1 MEKIVANLSS
11 KVVKKTLQ
19 GRDYLVAPVA
29 MLVEGVF
36 SGSQGPIF
44 YEGPEMAKNT
54 AVWNAKPITVGHPEL
69 PDGTKVSG
77 CTADTLETYQVGMIL
92 NTRFNKKTKK
102 LTAEAWIDTL
112 RLATVPQGH
121 LIANALANETKLE
134 VSTGLFVDNQDTT
147 GEYNGTAYSK
157 KATNF
162 QPDHLAILLTEK
174 GACSLADGAGLLVNK
189 GEKTLSDC
197 YPILVSNAKKDA
209 SLMKKVEAVRAAV
222 YKKHEKMGSPTSPSV
237 YVYIEDILE
246 KSVIFSMGDKVYRQN
261 YAIENDSVTLLGTLI
276 PVTRKVTYEP
286 LVANQNEKAKM
297 DRTKLASLLGDDHKE
312 FVANLSDEQVVA
324 LAKLQVEPAPAPEA
338 PKAPVAN
345 TLTEIVDA
353 APAHLQSQ
361 LKDALVANQRLRDGY
376 VTVIVANK
384 ANKFS
389 SEDLGAMSTSVLE
402 NLAALATVVAP
413 APVTNAQTKDPIYA
427 GSPVTNSAPV
437 VETPFS
443 APSTL

>member
-1 MEKIVANLSS
+1 MEKLVANLSS

-69 PDGTKVSG
+69 PDGTKISG
-77 CTADTLETYQVGMIL
+77 CTADTLEAYQVGMIL

-102 LTAEAWIDTL
+102 LAAEAWIDVL

-134 VSTGLFVDNQDTT
+134 VSTGLFVDNQDVV
-147 GEYNGTAYSK
+147 GEYNGTAYTK

-174 GACSLADGAGLLVNK
+174 GACSLAHGAGLLVNK
-189 GEKTLSDC
+189 ATVDAKTLKIGSIWDQGTVVD
-197 YPILVSNAKKDA
+197 IQGK
-209 SLMKKVEAVRAAV
+209 AVFFVAN
-222 YKKHEKMGSPTSPSV
+222 TT
-237 YVYIEDILE
+237 D
-246 KSVIFSMGDKVYRQN
+246 SMIHRQN
-261 YAIENDSVTLLGTLI
+261 YEIKNDSVTLLGSLI

-324 LAKLQVEPAPAPEA
+324 LAKLQAAPAPEA

-353 APAHLQSQ
+353 APAHLQPQ

-389 SEDLGAMSTSVLE
+389 SEDLGAMSTGVLE
-402 NLAALATVVAP
+402 NLAALATVVAV
-413 APVTNAQTKDPIYA
+413 APVTNTQTKDPIYA